1 MAAAGS
7 CSTSRRGASETLLG
21 VTQTSAKMK
30 NWVEFGFDIF
40 WESMRSSW
48 ALDWEQQD
56 ANPSALVPQHYNALQ
71 SRGFTF
77 QSSKR
82 WKFPYPRQWVRTGSL
97 CPLCPVS
104 RSSSLVYD
112 YNLLKEEVWWHS
124 NSLVLH
130 FTGQTTFV
138 QFVYY
143 LSHVNSVVVQH
154 GLFRDYSFA
163 CWMRPLL
170 VPLYL
175 HNVPLQSKTLRAG

>member
-7 CSTSRRGASETLLG
+7 CSTGRRGASETLLG

-30 NWVEFGFDIF
+30 NWVEFGFDTV

-48 ALDWEQQD
+48 ALDWGQQD

-71 SRGFTF
+71 SWGSTF

-82 WKFPYPRQWVRTGSL
+82 WKFPYPGQWVRTGSL

-112 YNLLKEEVWWHS
+112 YNLLKRKFGDTQIALCYILQAKQPTS
-124 NSLVLH
+124 NLSIICFMWTALLSNMACFKIIVLPA
-130 FTGQTTFV
+130 GW
-138 QFVYY
+138 
-143 LSHVNSVVVQH
+143 
-154 GLFRDYSFA
+154 GL
-163 CWMRPLL
+163 C
-170 VPLYL
+170 
-175 HNVPLQSKTLRAG
+175 

>member
-7 CSTSRRGASETLLG
+7 CSTGRRGASETLLD

-30 NWVEFGFDIF
+30 NWVEFGFDTF
-40 WESMRSSW
+40 RESMRSSW
-48 ALDWEQQD
+48 ALDREQQD
-56 ANPSALVPQHYNALQ
+56 ANPSALVPQQYNTLQ
-71 SRGFTF
+71 SWGSTF

-82 WKFPYPRQWVRTGSL
+82 WKFPYPGQWVRTGSL

-112 YNLLKEEVWWHS
+112 YNLLKRKFGDTQIA
-124 NSLVLH
+124 LCYIL
-130 FTGQTTFV
+130 QAKRAFV

-143 LSHVNSVVVQH
+143 LFHVNTVVVQH
-154 GLFRDYSFA
+154 GLFRDCSFA

-175 HNVPLQSKTLRAG
+175 HSVPLQSKTLHAG